1 MEECDALQRVLRV
14 YECAS
19 GKQLNHAKTSLF
31 FSSNTPM
38 EIQEVIK
45 ARFGAQVIKHH
56 EKYLGLP

>member
-1 MEECDALQRVLRV
+1 MEECDALRRVLRV

-45 ARFGAQVIKHH
+45 ARFGA
-56 EKYLGLP
+56 